1 LGAPEILWDTVFLR
15 NIKITGGMAPVRR
28 YLPQLLP
35 LISAGRLDPSPVVT
49 DISPVV
55 TDILPLEEAV
65 TGYNLMAKRQEGTI
79 KVAVSP

>member
-1 LGAPEILWDTVFLR
+1 LGAPEIPWDTVFLR

-49 DISPVV
+49 DI
-55 TDILPLEEAV
+55 LPLEEAV

>member
-1 LGAPEILWDTVFLR
+1 LGAPEIPWDTVFLR

-35 LISAGRLDPSPVVT
+35 LISAGRLDPSPVV
-49 DISPVV
+49 I
-55 TDILPLEEAV
+55 DILPLEEAV
-65 TGYNLMAKRQEGTI
+65 TGYNLMAKPQEGTI